1 MLRDKS
7 ELDATLTTMRDTVLV
22 NLTEISLV
30 SVVGLTVSASTT
42 KFAVEDN
49 ARSWL
54 KRDKSVL
61 SIETVSL
68 LFHAMEMCV
77 RQYLSS
83 ERIVL
88 ETNSVLM
95 TWSAMKE
102 PALQ

>member
-1 MLRDKS
+1 
-7 ELDATLTTMRDTVLV
+7 MRDTTLV

-30 SVVGLTVSASTT
+30 SFVGLTVTASTM
-42 KFAVEDN
+42 KFVVALEGN

-54 KRDKSVL
+54 KRDKNVP
-61 SIETVSL
+61 SIETVL
-68 LFHAMEMCV
+68 RLFHAMVMCV
-77 RQYLSS
+77 RQYLNL

-102 PALQ
+102 PVLQ

>member
-1 MLRDKS
+1 
-7 ELDATLTTMRDTVLV
+7 MRGTVHV

-30 SVVGLTVSASTT
+30 SFVGLTVTASTM
-42 KFAVEDN
+42 KFAVALEDN

-54 KRDKSVL
+54 KRDKNVL

-68 LFHAMEMCV
+68 LLHALEMYV
-77 RQYLSS
+77 RQYLSL

-95 TWSAMKE
+95 T
-102 PALQ
+102 

>member
-1 MLRDKS
+1 
-7 ELDATLTTMRDTVLV
+7 MRDTILV

-30 SVVGLTVSASTT
+30 SFVGLTATASTM
-42 KFAVEDN
+42 KFVVALEDN

-54 KRDKSVL
+54 KRDRNVP
-61 SIETVSL
+61 SIETVLS

-77 RQYLSS
+77 RQYLNL